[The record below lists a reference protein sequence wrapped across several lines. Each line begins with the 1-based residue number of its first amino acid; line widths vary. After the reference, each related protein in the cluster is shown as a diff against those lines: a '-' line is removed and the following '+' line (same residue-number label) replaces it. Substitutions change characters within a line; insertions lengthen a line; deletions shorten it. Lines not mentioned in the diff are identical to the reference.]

1 MKFTTQM
8 WIALG
13 AVFLALLITIGPVLA
28 GGASYPVPITEQRVA
43 PASILVIVPGDR
55 PIAPLQADQSGP
67 PQSNPF
73 TLRPGQAGHGVL
85 PIPPPPAPPLEL
97 PLPPALPVV
106 EK

>member
-1 MKFTTQM
+1 MKITTQM
-8 WIALG
+8 WIAFG
-13 AVFLALLITIGPVLA
+13 AVFLVLLITIGPVLA

-43 PASILVIVPGDR
+43 PASILVIVPAAR
-55 PIAPLQADQSGP
+55 ATEPLQAEQSGP

-73 TLRPGQAGHGVL
+73 TLRQGQTGHQVL
-85 PIPPPPAPPLEL
+85 PIPAPPPPPLEL